1 MSYRMNSI
9 MSRNL
14 MNLYLIVFRLM
25 MNQPE
30 FRMGLRMHLILSRRL
45 EFKMSYWTHLTIEI
59 VISPLIGQMLSSMLC
74 LIENFLF
81 TQIRYSMFGLMLN
94 SDLMMS
100 LMICFTVE
108 FNLQSMNYFILY
120 LYFKIINSD
129 SKLLVMS
136 RFF

>member
-9 MSRNL
+9 MSRKL

>member
-9 MSRNL
+9 MSRKL

-120 LYFKIINSD
+120 LYFKFINSD

>member
-14 MNLYLIVFRLM
+14 MNLNLIVFRLM

-30 FRMGLRMHLILSRRL
+30 FRTGLRMHFILSRRL

-59 VISPLIGQMLSSMLC
+59 VISLLIGQMLSSMLC